1 MALPFILGIAV
12 GAGAIVALNKSD
24 KLKKAAGGLFNKSK
38 DVANSSLEKG
48 KETVSEV
55 KQTINATA
63 ECIKEKKEQAAI
75 AKEADKEEE
84 TAEKVPVKRGRK
96 PKAKEVE

>member
-1 MALPFILGIAV
+1 MALPFVLGLAV
-12 GAGAIVALNKSD
+12 GAGAIVAFNKSD
-24 KLKKAAGGLFNKSK
+24 KLKKVAGGLFNKSK

-63 ECIKEKKEQAAI
+63 ECIKEKKEQAAMSE
-75 AKEADKEEE
+75 KKEEIIE
-84 TAEKVPVKRGRK
+84 EKVPAKRGRK
-96 PKAKEVE
+96 PKAKDAE